1 MRSSEI
7 VKKFNNK
14 IIVID
19 EAHNLRLSDVKVN
32 YEKIDVYG
40 EVHRFIHLLTN
51 KKVLLLTGTPYER
64 WSSRN
69 SFINEFNSSS
79 NSADAHQ

>member
-19 EAHNLRLSDVKVN
+19 EAPNLRLSDVKVN
-32 YEKIDVYG
+32 YEQN
-40 EVHRFIHLLTN
+40 RCLW
-51 KKVLLLTGTPYER
+51 R
-64 WSSRN
+64 
-69 SFINEFNSSS
+69 SSS
-79 NSADAHQ
+79 NSYIC